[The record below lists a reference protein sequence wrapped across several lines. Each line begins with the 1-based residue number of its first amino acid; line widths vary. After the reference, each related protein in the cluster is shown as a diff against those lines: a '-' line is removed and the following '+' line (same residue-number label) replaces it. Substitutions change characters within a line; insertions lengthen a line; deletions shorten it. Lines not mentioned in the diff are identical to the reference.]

1 MELIAGDLH
10 DLEAR
15 VARHP
20 EFYRGCPALILVQAG
35 LKYGP
40 CRDALE
46 RHVPASRPLRESFEY
61 CLWLHHYSRGVA
73 RSLGSAVWLARLH
86 VIRVAEDN
94 EAVSQ

>member
-1 MELIAGDLH
+1 MTVQCL
-10 DLEAR
+10 
-15 VARHP
+15 
-20 EFYRGCPALILVQAG
+20 YKALIDTFKDVSAM
-35 LKYGP
+35 
-40 CRDALE
+40 
-46 RHVPASRPLRESFEY
+46 RESFEY